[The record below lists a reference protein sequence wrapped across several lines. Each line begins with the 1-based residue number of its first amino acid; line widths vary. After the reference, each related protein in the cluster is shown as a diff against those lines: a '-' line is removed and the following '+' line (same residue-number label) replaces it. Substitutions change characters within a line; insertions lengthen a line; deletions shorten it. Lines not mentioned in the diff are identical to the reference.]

1 MCQSNC
7 FQNECCS
14 ITSRRAV
21 MCKLNLVTLQC
32 VSVKLLSMLLVK
44 KNRVWHFADGPLGLV
59 SQTPA
64 HLDQCILYRA
74 EESLFWG
81 NLACSSFSTS
91 LEKKRGVICVL
102 KTICSRVI
110 DPEKSNLSISCQL
123 YRTPKPKAQ
132 EYMLLTGGF
141 KELPLSF
148 GSLFLC
154 LSQIRHWVKAAPTT
168 LPAITF

>member
-1 MCQSNC
+1 MCQSNY

-21 MCKLNLVTLQC
+21 MCALNLVKVQC
-32 VSVKLLSMLLVK
+32 VSVKLLSMLLVTFFAF
-44 KNRVWHFADGPLGLV
+44 WHFADGPLGLV

-64 HLDQCILYRA
+64 YRDQRILYRA

-81 NLACSSFSTS
+81 NLACSSFSTP

-123 YRTPKPKAQ
+123 YRT
-132 EYMLLTGGF
+132 LTCTRTRAHW
-141 KELPLSF
+141 K
-148 GSLFLC
+148 LFVC
-154 LSQIRHWVKAAPTT
+154 TCHCFQTDKVKQDKMN
-168 LPAITF
+168 LDKLYIILKV

>member
-1 MCQSNC
+1 MCG
-7 FQNECCS
+7 
-14 ITSRRAV
+14 
-21 MCKLNLVTLQC
+21 LNMVTLQC

-44 KNRVWHFADGPLGLV
+44 TNHVWHFADGPLGLV

-91 LEKKRGVICVL
+91 LKNKRGVICVL

-110 DPEKSNLSISCQL
+110 DPEKSNLSISCQVDVIIANLDELTVSKFTEFYLCCLVRKHSLIICVCVCVCVCVYSALRMHL
-123 YRTPKPKAQ
+123 YPFIFFTFCYVTA
-132 EYMLLTGGF
+132 
-141 KELPLSF
+141 
-148 GSLFLC
+148 LC
-154 LSQIRHWVKAAPTT
+154 
-168 LPAITF
+168 

>member
-1 MCQSNC
+1 MCQSNY

-32 VSVKLLSMLLVK
+32 VSVNLLSMLLVK

-81 NLACSSFSTS
+81 NLACRSISTS
-91 LEKKRGVICVL
+91 LKKKRGVICLL

-123 YRTPKPKAQ
+123 YRTLQRSLSDTARPR
-132 EYMLLTGGF
+132 LLRLYPNDDSER
-141 KELPLSF
+141 K
-148 GSLFLC
+148 
-154 LSQIRHWVKAAPTT
+154 V
-168 LPAITF
+168 